1 VFAMQTIVLY
11 LCYIVLLL
19 VFSTAYNTSLI

>member
-1 VFAMQTIVLY
+1 LY

-19 VFSTAYNTSLI
+19 VFSTAYNTSLIIQYIVL